1 MDDADYILFKTDFIK
16 RKEALETEKKQL
28 LTAAKKTKGKPESV
42 SMEDYLKQ
50 CRRNKK
56 LTRQMVET
64 FVDGVKIYGRDRI
77 EVQLLCRDE
86 ILRRLEG

>member
-1 MDDADYILFKTDFIK
+1 MDDSDYILFKTDFTK
-16 RKEALETEKKQL
+16 RKETLEAEKKQL
-28 LTAAKKTKGKPESV
+28 LAAAKKLKKKPEIV
-42 SMEDYLKQ
+42 STADYLKQ
-50 CRRNKK
+50 CRRSKK

-86 ILRRLEG
+86 MLRRLEG